1 MPANIRSRYKRG
13 AVVGGNYYDNLNRIW
28 QAAESRSG
36 IGSGAW
42 TVSYGQDR
50 RGNLS
55 STSSGISAPAG
66 MPGAAGDFIAA
77 SNRLVTG
84 PYDSEGNLLSRLGSP
99 VMNYD
104 SANRLVSAQPSGLA
118 TISYAY
124 DGKGRRI
131 KQTRS
136 GVSTVWFLAV

>member
-13 AVVGGNYYDNLNRIW
+13 AVVGGNYYDSLNRIW

-55 STSSGISAPAG
+55 STSSGISA
-66 MPGAAGDFIAA
+66 
-77 SNRLVTG
+77 
-84 PYDSEGNLLSRLGSP
+84 GNLLSRLGSP
-99 VMNYD
+99 VINYD